1 MPLPTIAPI
10 HCPRLTVRPVA
21 AADLPELLAV
31 NGDDEVTRFLPYA
44 TWRGL
49 DDARAWLAR
58 MEALRAAGGAQQLVI
73 ERRADGRVIGS
84 VLLFKHDEGSARVEI
99 GYVVGRPH
107 WRSGYA
113 REALAGVCGH
123 AFAELGLR
131 RIEAEVNPDNIAS
144 HRLLLA
150 LGFVHEGR
158 LRQRWVGKGRAYD
171 TNVYGCL
178 AGEWPA
184 PPDGAAA

>member
-1 MPLPTIAPI
+1 MPLPDVLPI
-10 HCPRLTVRPVA
+10 RCPRLTVRPVA
-21 AADLPELLAV
+21 AEDLPDLLAV
-31 NGDDEVTRFLPYA
+31 NGDDAVTRFLPYP

-58 MEALRAAGGAQQLVI
+58 MDALRAAGGAQQLVI
-73 ERRADGRVIGS
+73 ERNADARVIGT
-84 VLLFKHDEGSARVEI
+84 VLLFKHDEGSARIEI
-99 GYVVGRPH
+99 GYAVGRPH

-113 REALAGVCGH
+113 REALTGVCRH
-123 AFAELGLR
+123 AFMALGIR
-131 RIEAEVNPDNIAS
+131 RIEAEVNPENIAS
-144 HRLLLA
+144 HELLRA

-178 AGEWPA
+178 AGEW
-184 PPDGAAA
+184 AAADAPR